1 MTYNVCHAA
10 ARRPGPCLAAMR
22 GVLSAPES
30 SDVGCHAVT
39 MPRNYAKSASRALD
53 LMAWFADVRRP
64 AKSAEIAD
72 ALGLPR
78 SSADQLLKTLVHDGY
93 LLRSSTGKTY
103 LPSPR
108 TAGFGRFLDQL
119 YPEYGALIRLVET
132 LHETTGEMA
141 TVAMINDCYMQVI
154 AVNPREGE
162 FPVELGY
169 QVPIV
174 GSAIGGAALT
184 QRTRSE
190 IEQIV
195 GRAMRQRASFD
206 TSVSTQA
213 VLDSVQSYR
222 MKGYSWQR
230 REGETYRAG
239 PGADLT
245 WYAVAMPL
253 TETRFPGV
261 VIGLAG
267 PAHRIQA
274 QERDLVSLMRREI
287 RRHVRGE
294 APQPHLS

>member
-1 MTYNVCHAA
+1 
-10 ARRPGPCLAAMR
+10 
-22 GVLSAPES
+22 
-30 SDVGCHAVT
+30 VT

-53 LMAWFADVRRP
+53 LMVWFAEIRRP
-64 AKSAEIAD
+64 AKSAEIAE

-78 SSADQLLKTLVHDGY
+78 SSADQLLKTLAYEGY

-108 TAGFGRFLDQL
+108 MAGFGWFLDQL
-119 YPEYGALIRLVET
+119 YPEYGALTRLVDA
-132 LHETTGEMA
+132 LHETTGELA
-141 TVAMINDCYMQVI
+141 TVAMVNDCYMQVI

-162 FPVELGY
+162 VPVEPGY

-184 QRTRSE
+184 LRTRSE

-195 GRAMRQRASFD
+195 SRAMRQRASFEG
-206 TSVSTQA
+206 TVSTQA

-222 MKGYSWQR
+222 LKGYSWQR
-230 REGETYRAG
+230 REGETYRPG
-239 PGADLT
+239 LGADLT

-253 TETRFPGV
+253 AETRFPGV

-287 RRHVRGE
+287 RRHVHGE
-294 APQPHLS
+294 AAEPRLS